1 MNLIDK
7 QLIKIKNENRIG
19 LMTHMVVGFPSLD
32 KTISLVK
39 NMAEAGVDFVEL
51 QIPFS
56 EPLADGP
63 TIMGACEKAL
73 RDGVKVKDAFDVAAI
88 LSKDLEI
95 PLLFMSYYNIV
106 FKYGTEKF
114 CADAKKAGISGLIVP
129 DIPFEEE
136 KHEHFN
142 KFCKREGLKNIRVI
156 SPSSTAERL
165 RLNSKS
171 AEGFIYCT
179 ARQGITG
186 SSKELDP
193 NLKIYLTNVRKYF
206 KIPIAVG
213 FGISNKERLSQV
225 KPFADIAVI
234 GSAVIDIINNSQN
247 IDLESNLSSFLKSIL
262 DGR

>member
-73 RDGVKVKDAFDVAAI
+73 RDGFKVKDAFDVAAN

-142 KFCKREGLKNIRVI
+142 KFCKREGSIFMIQVI
-156 SPSSTAERL
+156 L
-165 RLNSKS
+165 
-171 AEGFIYCT
+171 
-179 ARQGITG
+179 
-186 SSKELDP
+186 
-193 NLKIYLTNVRKYF
+193 
-206 KIPIAVG
+206 
-213 FGISNKERLSQV
+213 
-225 KPFADIAVI
+225 
-234 GSAVIDIINNSQN
+234 
-247 IDLESNLSSFLKSIL
+247 
-262 DGR
+262 